1 MLDYIESAFM
11 EDKSHITDINS
22 ETYEINNGLDQE
34 IKECVTE
41 DYTIKEYIDDDGIYH
56 FRLCLDSYEND
67 ESNWEVFDYGKD
79 SALLD
84 LEFMPEEI

>member
-1 MLDYIESAFM
+1 MNYIDSPFM
-11 EDKSHITDINS
+11 KDTSHVTDING
-22 ETYEINNGLDQE
+22 ETSEINNGLDQE
-34 IKECVTE
+34 IKECE
-41 DYTIKEYIDDDGIYH
+41 MGDYTLKEYIDDNGVYH
-56 FRLCLDSYEND
+56 FRLCFDSYESD